1 MFDYV
6 AYLKTPKNASTT
18 LLYYLEKYEKIHF
31 FYSLE
36 EFEDSI
42 LMKDEKVFIFTTVRN
57 PYTRSVSSW
66 QHCIRES
73 WIDKDTS
80 FDDFLNLDFTK
91 RNSISWYSMPQ
102 RYFIGIHHQD
112 KINDVFKV
120 EELNERFKEI
130 DPNCNII
137 EYHNPDLI
145 KHPKL
150 TKDQIKKI
158 NEVYKVDFETFNYK
172 MYD

>member
-18 LLYYLEKYEKIHF
+18 LLNYLEKYDKIHF

-66 QHCIRES
+66 LHCIRES
-73 WIDKDTS
+73 WIEKETS
-80 FDDFLNLDFTK
+80 FDDFLNIDFSK

-102 RYFIGIHHQD
+102 RYFIGIHLQD
-112 KINDVFKV
+112 KVNDVFKV
-120 EELNERFKEI
+120 EELNKRFKEI
-130 DPNCNII
+130 DPKSNIT
-137 EYHNPDLI
+137 EYHNTYSAENM
-145 KHPKL
+145 KL

-158 NEVYKVDFETFNYK
+158 NEIYKVDFETFNYK

>member
-1 MFDYV
+1 MINYV

-18 LLYYLEKYEKIHF
+18 LLNYLKKYKRIKF

-36 EFEDSI
+36 EFEKSI
-42 LMKDEKVFIFTTVRN
+42 LMKNEKVFIFTTVRN

-66 QHCIRES
+66 QHCLRES

-80 FDDFLNLDFTK
+80 FDDFLDIDFSK
-91 RNSISWYSMPQ
+91 KNSISNYSMPQ
-102 RYFIGIHHQD
+102 RYFIGTKLKD

-120 EELNERFKEI
+120 EELNKRFKEI

-137 EYHNPDLI
+137 EYHNPG
-145 KHPKL
+145 
-150 TKDQIKKI
+150 
-158 NEVYKVDFETFNYK
+158 
-172 MYD
+172 